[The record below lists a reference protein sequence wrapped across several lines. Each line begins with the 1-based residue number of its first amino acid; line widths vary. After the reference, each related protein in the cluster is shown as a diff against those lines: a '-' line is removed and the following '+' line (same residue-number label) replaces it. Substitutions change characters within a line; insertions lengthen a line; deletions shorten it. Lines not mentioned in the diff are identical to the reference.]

1 MIYTMAPVCP
11 VLVLGMLP
19 LLRAV
24 LVHWLTPAPLG
35 DSVIVTLKVGYHCTL
50 SNTCLARNLCHCNAQ
65 GRLSICSDMSIIQSN
80 HFPMEPCKPASLFV
94 KMLPVSL
101 KIWMLL
107 NGNCILFYTGFKIK
121 TDLYTCC
128 YWPCLDCK
136 CETMS
141 QRESLWIC
149 NIDQFNVGIVFLQA
163 VWWPMM

>member
-19 LLRAV
+19 LPRAV
-24 LVHWLTPAPLG
+24 HVPWLTPVQLG

-50 SNTCLARNLCHCNAQ
+50 SK
-65 GRLSICSDMSIIQSN
+65 GRLSLYTVQHPICSDMSIIKSN
-80 HFPMEPCKPASLFV
+80 HFPMKPFKPTSLLV

-107 NGNCILFYTGFKIK
+107 NWDCILFYTGFRIK